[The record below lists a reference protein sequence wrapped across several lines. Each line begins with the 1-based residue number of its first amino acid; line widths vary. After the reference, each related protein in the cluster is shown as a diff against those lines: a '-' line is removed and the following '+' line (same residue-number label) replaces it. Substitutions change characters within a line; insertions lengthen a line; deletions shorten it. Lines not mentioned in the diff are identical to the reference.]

1 MPDRRFFEH
10 TGPVSA
16 AELARSCGLDCS
28 DPRAETLMIE
38 TAAPLSQ
45 AGPPAVSFF
54 SDKRYLADLRA
65 TGAGAVFVPEAF
77 AAAVPATTLALA
89 TREPQAAWARVA
101 ARLHPVRR
109 VDSDSFVDA
118 SARLEDG
125 VVIAPGAVVGAEAR
139 VGARTRIGPNAVIG
153 CGVSIGRDCVIGPN
167 VTVEFALVGDRVTL
181 AAGVVIGSAG
191 FGVAGSAAGAQDVP
205 QLGRVIIQ
213 DGVSIGANSCVDRG
227 AYDDTVLGENT
238 KIDNLVQI
246 AHGVVM
252 GRNCVVAAQGGISGS
267 VTVGDGAM
275 FGGGVG
281 IADHLTIG
289 AGARLAG
296 GAGLMHDVPPGETW
310 AGLPARPIR
319 QWLRE
324 TAWLAKQSGSR

>member
-16 AELARSCGLDCS
+16 ADLARACGVETDAG
-28 DPRAETLMIE
+28 RAEAMMIE
-38 TAAPLSQ
+38 TVAPLSQ
-45 AGPPAVSFF
+45 AGPAAVSFF
-54 SDKRYLADLRA
+54 ADKRYLADLRS
-65 TGAGAVFVPEAF
+65 TTAGAVFVSPKFIDE
-77 AAAVPATTLALA
+77 VPSATLALA
-89 TREPQAAWARVA
+89 TPEPQAAWARA
-101 ARLHPVRR
+101 AGRLHPVRR
-109 VDSDSFVDA
+109 AHSDCLIDP
-118 SARLEDG
+118 SARLEEG
-125 VVIAPGAVVGAEAR
+125 VLVAPGAVIGPDARIGA
-139 VGARTRIGPNAVIG
+139 GTRIGPNAVIG
-153 CGVSIGRDCVIGPN
+153 CGVAIGRDCVIGSN
-167 VTVEFALVGDRVTL
+167 VTVEFALLGDRVSL
-181 AAGVVIGSAG
+181 AAGVVVGSAG
-191 FGVAGSAAGAQDVP
+191 FGVAGSSSGAQDVP

-227 AYDDTVLGENT
+227 AYDDTVLGEDS

-246 AHGVVM
+246 AHGVVL
-252 GRNCVVAAQGGISGS
+252 GRSVVIAAQGGISGS

-296 GAGLMHDVPPGETW
+296 GAGLMHNVPAGETW